1 MSSDHA
7 GILESALMVMR
18 YGIKGEMGKEMA
30 TGTIV
35 VKTVRSTSLL
45 SAGMGSA

>member
-7 GILESALMVMR
+7 GIVASALMVMR
-18 YGIKGEMGKEMA
+18 EGIKGKMGKEIA
-30 TGTIV
+30 TGNIAF
-35 VKTVRSTSLL
+35 KTVMSMSFL

>member
-7 GILESALMVMR
+7 GIVASALMVMR
-18 YGIKGEMGKEMA
+18 DGIKGEMGKEIA
-30 TGTIV
+30 TGTIAA
-35 VKTVRSTSLL
+35 KTVRRTPLL

>member
-7 GILESALMVMR
+7 GIVALALMVMR
-18 YGIKGEMGKEMA
+18 DGIKGKRGKEIEP
-30 TGTIV
+30 GTIAF
-35 VKTVRSTSLL
+35 KTGRSTSLL